1 MQIVQMPYFLL
12 YSLPISTRNC
22 CRKRDVTRSSG
33 TDFFLPSLLSVDRQ
47 VAAAVREV
55 APSLA
60 KDEFTDVA
68 VSYVASI
75 CCTLM
80 DLKQTSDEEWAGVG
94 EMLGLLV
101 KDLPADASATL
112 KGKCADMM
120 VAEPEDDDDEDAEEL
135 CNCQFTLAYGKD
147 KTLEEYRVGSPSCA
161 AETPGFFG
169 SP

>member
-1 MQIVQMPYFLL
+1 MPA
-12 YSLPISTRNC
+12 
-22 CRKRDVTRSSG
+22 SS
-33 TDFFLPSLLSVDRQ
+33 FVDRQ
-47 VAAAVREV
+47 VSAAVREV

-68 VSYVASI
+68 VSYIASL

-80 DLKQTSDEEWAGVG
+80 DLKQTSEEDWAGVG
-94 EMLGLLV
+94 AMLGLLV

-112 KGKCADMM
+112 KAKCADMM

-147 KTLEEYRVGSPSCA
+147 NLEKRSRL
-161 AETPGFFG
+161 T
-169 SP
+169 